1 MLRDKPVHHQDLK
14 LVQPSVRYRASFL
27 AAYEECSSVEK
38 NDWIYL
44 GPDGNEDLIYNR
56 FDEYVETLHER
67 EHTAPSHFVRGRA
80 YWALADNEIVGR
92 IGLRFELN
100 DFLSNYG
107 GHIGYIVRP
116 SARRR
121 GVASAMLAQVLATPK
136 AQHIGRLLLTCDEDN
151 TASERVIRKNGGVYE
166 SMVYPVG
173 RRLGKK
179 RFWITVTEN
188 P

>member
-1 MLRDKPVHHQDLK
+1 MLTTDLK
-14 LVQPSVRYRASFL
+14 LVLPSAHYRESFL
-27 AAYEECSSVEK
+27 AAYEECSSLEK

-44 GPDGNEDLIYNR
+44 GPDGNEELIYNR
-56 FDEYVETLHER
+56 FDEYVAMFYER

-116 SARRR
+116 SARGN
-121 GVASAMLAQVLATPK
+121 GVASAMLAQVLATQE
-136 AQHIGRLLLTCDEDN
+136 AQRIGRLLLTCDEDN
-151 TASERVIRKNGGVYE
+151 IASERVIRKNGGVYE

-179 RFWITVTEN
+179 RFWITLAGN